1 MSRAKGA
8 RGAAPRPASRGG
20 AAPNAARPPKSG
32 GQGAASASRRRVW
45 LLAVLGLVIVVGLA
59 ALLMQRQST
68 GGGPRALI
76 LDQLDL
82 THPNPAFVA
91 AATEIL
97 TQAGYRVDY
106 IPGREVTVDTYRGL
120 AERDDDLIILRS
132 HSARRAES
140 EDALADDVTLF
151 TAERFTWDRHADA
164 IRGKRVGA
172 VYNEFEQAIATHEA
186 AYWASAEPPVTPT
199 PDSGETF
206 EGQKLFFGVR
216 GAFIEQ
222 DMRGRFT
229 RRPTVILMGC
239 DGLRSPRLARAFAAR
254 GAGDFI
260 SWDQPVSP
268 ERTDAATE
276 TLLRHLLI
284 DRLPV
289 AEAVARTMEA
299 VGEDAVH
306 GSTLGY
312 LAAGG

>member
-1 MSRAKGA
+1 MSRSKGA
-8 RGAAPRPASRGG
+8 RGAA
-20 AAPNAARPPKSG
+20 ARPPSRVGPASDTGRALKSG
-32 GQGAASASRRRVW
+32 GQGSAGASRRRVW
-45 LLAVLGLVIVVGLA
+45 LLAILGLVIVGGLA
-59 ALLMQRQST
+59 ALLMRRQGT
-68 GGGPRALI
+68 GAGPRALI

-91 AATEIL
+91 SATEIL
-97 TQAGYRVDY
+97 TQAGYTVDY
-106 IPGREVTVDTYRGL
+106 VPGRQVTVDTYRGL

-151 TAERFTWDRHADA
+151 TAERFTWDRHVDA
-164 IRGKRVGA
+164 IQGKRVGA
-172 VYNEFEQAIATHEA
+172 VYNEFEQQIATHEA
-186 AYWASAEPPVTPT
+186 AHWASAEPPVTPT

-216 GAFIEQ
+216 GAFIEE

-276 TLLRHLLI
+276 ALLRHLLL

-289 AEAVARTMEA
+289 AEAVERTMEA
-299 VGEDAVH
+299 VGEDDVH
-306 GSTLGY
+306 GSKLGY